1 MKFRL
6 AQNTKLEIL
15 KYILSMLMVMLIGT
29 CIILSQGNSPTEAFQ
44 ALITGSVGSVSAIG
58 TTIRWATPSII
69 TGIAAVIA
77 FKSGIWNVGIEGQ
90 MYFGAFLAAIIGA
103 SVAVPKIIHIPL
115 CLAAA
120 GIGGMLF
127 AFIPAI
133 LKLTLNV
140 NELIC
145 TLMLNYAA
153 SLFTEY
159 LTFKYMGFDASE
171 LADAI
176 ATPDMLPTARL
187 GTIIPKTSASTAIF
201 IALGIAI
208 LVYLLYK
215 YTVKGYELKMVG
227 ENLRFSKYGGINYK
241 RTFILIFLLSGF
253 IAGVC
258 GGTEM
263 TGSFGKF
270 RPAFATNL
278 GWDGVMIAS
287 IAKNNP
293 IAVIFISIFWGMLKS
308 GSFHMERVTNTNRLV
323 RFYPGAT
330 GLKTGSTDSALYC
343 LSATAERDGME
354 LIAVVMKAP
363 SSAHRFDD
371 AKALLDYGFSAWSL
385 VSVYPDS
392 PLAPIPVLLGTVD
405 QIQPQLARDCRLL
418 VRKGQEGAVTTR
430 LTLAQDLEAPVEPG
444 QTVGELEVSVDG
456 QVRDT
461 VPILA
466 AQGAGRLTVPR
477 IFTRLLRQ
485 LLMAG

>member
-176 ATPDMLPTARL
+176 ATPDMFPTARL
-187 GTIIPKTSASTAIF
+187 STIIPKTSASTAIF

-227 ENLRFSKYGGINYK
+227 K
-241 RTFILIFLLSGF
+241 TCGF
-253 IAGVC
+253 PN
-258 GGTEM
+258 T
-263 TGSFGKF
+263 
-270 RPAFATNL
+270 
-278 GWDGVMIAS
+278 
-287 IAKNNP
+287 
-293 IAVIFISIFWGMLKS
+293 AV
-308 GSFHMERVTNTNRLV
+308 
-323 RFYPGAT
+323 
-330 GLKTGSTDSALYC
+330 STI
-343 LSATAERDGME
+343 RGH
-354 LIAVVMKAP
+354 
-363 SSAHRFDD
+363 SS
-371 AKALLDYGFSAWSL
+371 
-385 VSVYPDS
+385 
-392 PLAPIPVLLGTVD
+392 
-405 QIQPQLARDCRLL
+405 
-418 VRKGQEGAVTTR
+418 
-430 LTLAQDLEAPVEPG
+430 
-444 QTVGELEVSVDG
+444 
-456 QVRDT
+456 
-461 VPILA
+461 
-466 AQGAGRLTVPR
+466 
-477 IFTRLLRQ
+477 
-485 LLMAG
+485 

>member
-176 ATPDMLPTARL
+176 ATPDMFPTARL
-187 GTIIPKTSASTAIF
+187 STIIPKTSASTAIF

-227 ENLRFSKYGGINYK
+227 ENL
-241 RTFILIFLLSGF
+241 LLSGF

-323 RFYPGAT
+323 ISVLQAVFVLLVAVDYE
-330 GLKTGSTDSALYC
+330 ALYRWLC
-343 LSATAERDGME
+343 E
-354 LIAVVMKAP
+354 K
-363 SSAHRFDD
+363 
-371 AKALLDYGFSAWSL
+371 
-385 VSVYPDS
+385 
-392 PLAPIPVLLGTVD
+392 
-405 QIQPQLARDCRLL
+405 
-418 VRKGQEGAVTTR
+418 
-430 LTLAQDLEAPVEPG
+430 
-444 QTVGELEVSVDG
+444 
-456 QVRDT
+456 
-461 VPILA
+461 
-466 AQGAGRLTVPR
+466 
-477 IFTRLLRQ
+477 RQ
-485 LLMAG
+485 LRMLRSQKGEV

>member
-153 SLFTEY
+153 SLFT
-159 LTFKYMGFDASE
+159 
-171 LADAI
+171 
-176 ATPDMLPTARL
+176 
-187 GTIIPKTSASTAIF
+187 ST
-201 IALGIAI
+201 
-208 LVYLLYK
+208 
-215 YTVKGYELKMVG
+215 
-227 ENLRFSKYGGINYK
+227 
-241 RTFILIFLLSGF
+241 
-253 IAGVC
+253 
-258 GGTEM
+258 
-263 TGSFGKF
+263 
-270 RPAFATNL
+270 
-278 GWDGVMIAS
+278 
-287 IAKNNP
+287 
-293 IAVIFISIFWGMLKS
+293 
-308 GSFHMERVTNTNRLV
+308 
-323 RFYPGAT
+323 
-330 GLKTGSTDSALYC
+330 
-343 LSATAERDGME
+343 
-354 LIAVVMKAP
+354 
-363 SSAHRFDD
+363 
-371 AKALLDYGFSAWSL
+371 
-385 VSVYPDS
+385 
-392 PLAPIPVLLGTVD
+392 
-405 QIQPQLARDCRLL
+405 
-418 VRKGQEGAVTTR
+418 
-430 LTLAQDLEAPVEPG
+430 
-444 QTVGELEVSVDG
+444 
-456 QVRDT
+456 
-461 VPILA
+461 
-466 AQGAGRLTVPR
+466 
-477 IFTRLLRQ
+477 
-485 LLMAG
+485 